1 MLGKLMKY
9 EWKSTWKLLVPA
21 NLLIIVMTIL
31 ACITVRIDFYDSD
44 IEGLEFVAV
53 LIILMYVLSMFV
65 VLVGGAIYL
74 IYRFYTSTYGDQG
87 YLLHTLPVD
96 KHHII
101 IAKVLVS
108 TLWIILSSFLMYM
121 SVIFLFHEE
130 GDIFE
135 EFIDGISFFSRVF
148 TGTGYGEKIPV
159 FTMVMVFVT
168 LLVNMFVRVLKV
180 TACISLGQ
188 LSSNHKVMLSFAYY
202 FAFYVIQQ
210 IVNGC
215 YLMFMAYVS
224 SNSGNWFFEVTW
236 EFSLIMGLIY
246 AVLLYM
252 LTWHVMDKQLNL
264 D

>member
-21 NLLIIVMTIL
+21 NLLIIMMTVL
-31 ACITVRIDFYDSD
+31 ARISVQIDFYEYDAN
-44 IEGLEFVAV
+44 LEIISM

-101 IAKVLVS
+101 IAKVLAS
-108 TLWIILSSFLMYM
+108 TLWIVLSSFLMYM

-135 EFIDGISFFSRVF
+135 EFVDGLNVVNRIII
-148 TGTGYGEKIPV
+148 GAWGEEVPV
-159 FTMVMVFVT
+159 FATVMVMITIV
-168 LLVNMFVRVLKV
+168 VNMFVRVLKV
-180 TACISLGQ
+180 TACVSLGQ
-188 LSSNHKVMLSFAYY
+188 LSSNHKVMLAFAYY
-202 FAFYVIQQ
+202 FAFYMIQQ
-210 IVNGC
+210 TVNGC
-215 YLMFMAYVS
+215 YLIFITHLMRETGEWTLGGS
-224 SNSGNWFFEVTW
+224 W
-236 EFSLIMGLIY
+236 EFSLIIGLIY
-246 AVLLYM
+246 CVVFYLI
-252 LTWHVMDKQLNL
+252 TWHVMDRKLNL